1 MNIES
6 NKVSVFKLI
15 TGEEIVARVEEL
27 HPDYLVLS
35 HPISMVVTQQGLQ
48 MVPSLFSA
56 NLESNVRLNK
66 NSVSMVS
73 EPREDI
79 ADSYRQATTG
89 ITVPPKKQIIT
100 G

>member
-27 HPDYLVLS
+27 HTDYLVLS